1 MLRNWPG
8 YEGTLAQPLPDEAS
22 RAAQNQEVSEAD
34 ASSDESM
41 SGANY
46 TQPFRTRLSV
56 RSSTQ
61 RSGDHLSQLS
71 WGGTGCLRPSR
82 HEGVAP
88 RLSRS
93 YALRGPYSDGAA
105 RGALLTSWAR

>member
-46 TQPFRTRLSV
+46 TQPFRTWLSV

-61 RSGDHLSQLS
+61 RSGDHLSHLS
-71 WGGTGCLRPSR
+71 WGGTGCLRPPDMR
-82 HEGVAP
+82 VLP
-88 RLSRS
+88 RGSHGAMRCADLTVTVQHA
-93 YALRGPYSDGAA
+93 ALC
-105 RGALLTSWAR
+105 